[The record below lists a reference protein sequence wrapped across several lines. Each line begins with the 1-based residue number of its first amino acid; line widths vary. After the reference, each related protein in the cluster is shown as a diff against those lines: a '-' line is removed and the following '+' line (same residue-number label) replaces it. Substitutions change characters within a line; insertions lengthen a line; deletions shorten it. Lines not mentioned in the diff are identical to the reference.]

1 MVLPRRASLRI
12 RVCWPSTFSLRLRR
26 KVCHGERG
34 REAGLFIAAAE
45 NNCIHSY
52 RTNKAKGQCSSLI
65 FLFSFFF
72 KELRSLA
79 LVYIFFLSILLP
91 FPFLFVLSL
100 LHSSQLAHRDRCM
113 TYNRSQST
121 PEAFPSPFPLR
132 CLSHAAS
139 FVSPCIGAFVRPR
152 PRCIIAITTAV
163 LFSSSS
169 RRWDSECCIKPKV
182 FVNHA
187 HHLSSQP
194 LRSS

>member
-26 KVCHGERG
+26 KVCHGERERG
-34 REAGLFIAAAE
+34 RP
-45 NNCIHSY
+45 IHS
-52 RTNKAKGQCSSLI
+52 SSGKQLYSFI
-65 FLFSFFF
+65 PYKQGEGAMFVSYLFVFFFF

-79 LVYIFFLSILLP
+79 LVYIFFLSSFLP

-169 RRWDSECCIKPKV
+169 LRWDSECCIKPKV